1 MALYLDVGWPI
12 RSLYSHDNSSKTAFV
27 ATQRYQSTIAIV
39 GLEQD
44 AAYAASNPSIKATKV
59 YQNSSSHGADMFLD
73 SSLAPSLIGK
83 PKKDYFT

>member
-1 MALYLDVGWPI
+1 MDLLYKYVGWPI
-12 RSLYSHDNSSKTAFV
+12 RSLYSRDNSSKTAKQFV

-39 GLEQD
+39 GFEQD

-59 YQNSSSHGADMFLD
+59 YQNSL
-73 SSLAPSLIGK
+73 LAPSLIGK

>member
-1 MALYLDVGWPI
+1 MNGWKDGSSLALTLDVGWPI

-39 GLEQD
+39 GYEQD

-59 YQNSSSHGADMFLD
+59 YQNSL
-73 SSLAPSLIGK
+73 LAPSLIGK